1 MFVNSDFS
9 DLLKSFNVNRLGENM
24 KSLSSFLIVCLMLA
38 ATFVCPALT
47 FAESGQTIQ
56 LPPPQTD
63 GGKPLMLALKA
74 RSTSREFSMEKLPM
88 QTLSNLLWA
97 ACGVNRPESGK
108 RTAPSA
114 KNRQEIDIYAVT
126 ADGCYRYDALKNNL
140 VLILKED
147 IRVQTGK
154 QDFVATAPLNLV
166 YVADIFKVAGETELE
181 KTLYAGADT
190 GFISQNVYLFCAS
203 QGLATVVR
211 GYVDKPI
218 LEKKMGLP
226 PNQKVI
232 LSQTV
237 GYPKK

>member
-1 MFVNSDFS
+1 
-9 DLLKSFNVNRLGENM
+9 M
-24 KSLSSFLIVCLMLA
+24 KSLSSFLLICLMLA

-47 FAESGQTIQ
+47 LAESGQTIQ

-97 ACGVNRPESGK
+97 ACGVNRHESGK

-114 KNRQEIDIYAVT
+114 RDRREIDIYAAT
-126 ADGCYRYDALKNNL
+126 ADGFYRYDALKNNL

-147 IRVQTGK
+147 IRAQTGK

-166 YVADIFKVAGETELE
+166 YVADFLKVAGETELE

-211 GYVDKPI
+211 GYVDKPA

-237 GYPKK
+237 GYPKIKKKS